1 MCVKSYM
8 HPKAPTIKS
17 SLRPRLLLLLLP
29 ESKKTDTSNLD
40 DLESDTRNITLSLSS
55 STETGDKDLVVLVGE
70 VQTTVVGDESGDL
83 LAVLD
88 ELNSDTLSDSRVGL
102 LGLNADLLQ
111 NDTLSVGRATSGG
124 GLVELAESSLLVVLV
139 GPSVLP
145 SRGTELSSGLQTPRL
160 VATHCG

>member
-1 MCVKSYM
+1 M
-8 HPKAPTIKS
+8 HPQASTIKN

-40 DLESDTRNITLSLSS
+40 DLESDTRNITLGLSS
-55 STETGDKDLVVLVGE
+55 STETGDEDLVVLVGE
-70 VQTTVVGDESGDL
+70 VQTSVVGDESGDL

-88 ELNSDTLSDSRVGL
+88 ELNSNTLSDSRVGL
-102 LGLNADLLQ
+102 LGLNTDFLQ
-111 NDTLSVGRATSGG
+111 NDTLGVGRTTGGG

-145 SRGTELSSGLQTPRL
+145 SRSTELSSGLQTPRL

>member
-1 MCVKSYM
+1 M
-8 HPKAPTIKS
+8 
-17 SLRPRLLLLLLP
+17 L
-29 ESKKTDTSNLD
+29 TD
-40 DLESDTRNITLSLSS
+40 
-55 STETGDKDLVVLVGE
+55 E

-102 LGLNADLLQ
+102 LGLNADLIGEVSIDPIKFPSCLSSSSSHALADFPMLFISSYLPSWPPTHLLQ